1 MDDLAAR
8 IEALTDEECL
18 SLTGPWKVS
27 MPTACPSPYIV
38 YGPSKECVGFLDLDE
53 AIAEANG
60 RNAAHVRERLREL
73 MGRPATC
80 G

>member
-18 SLTGPWKVS
+18 SLTGPWEVFLVS
-27 MPTACPSPYIV
+27 LRSRVWNPATGET
-38 YGPSKECVGFLDLDE
+38 GPLVGH
-53 AIAEANG
+53 IAAHEERDR
-60 RNAAHVRERLREL
+60 RNAAHVRERLRGL
-73 MGRPATC
+73 MGR